1 MQDIKNSE
9 EYKSLW
15 ARANYDDLTK
25 VLNRR
30 AGRERL
36 ISLLEKARTESRI
49 LVVALCDV
57 NDLKQINDRH
67 GHREGD
73 NMLRY
78 VAMSMSRELKENDVL
93 FRLSGDEFAMAFY
106 DENEKN
112 AEKRMQRILAY
123 LNEKK
128 NSRKLMYETSFSYGL
143 VEIYPE
149 EYYMV
154 EDLLEKADCK
164 MYIQKRNYHIL
175 RAKQRLEQ
183 QNDSGVREFIY
194 DKEHL
199 YDALMESTDDYIF
212 VGNMKTGVFRYPPA
226 MVREFG
232 LPGEVVENAAAF
244 WGGKIHPYDE
254 RHFLESNQEIADGR
268 MESHDIEYRAKNA
281 RGEWIWLRCRGRM
294 IRDERGEPNLFA
306 GMITHLGRNHKTDH
320 MTGLYNRFEFE
331 GDAKKYM
338 VDLEETEYLGIMLL
352 DMDGFRNINDLN
364 NRSFGDAVLK
374 ITAQKIVEFLPSN
387 ARVYRM
393 DGDEFAVLFL
403 NGSKEDA
410 MEVFSRIQSHFQKI
424 QDYKGRKYYC
434 TMSAGYA
441 SYPEDSDDYQELLQY
456 ANYSLECSKL
466 KGKNRLTVFTK
477 EILESRGRKLEMTEL
492 LRESIERG
500 FTGFSLN
507 YQPQIVSGTKQLSG
521 AEALARWQC
530 TAFGDVPPS
539 EFIRILE
546 QSGLI
551 IKAGKWVF
559 TEAVR
564 QCSQWIKR
572 KPDFRMSINLSYP
585 QMLEEDFESF
595 VLGTLD
601 SFHVPY
607 ENITLEVTETYL
619 IEQDSIVHDI
629 MGRLQEKGIQTA
641 MDDFGMGYSSLFELK
656 NTPADIVKIDK
667 GFVNGLTTDLF
678 TATFIRSITELCHD
692 VGKTVCLEG
701 VKTVED
707 YNVAK
712 EIGIDLIQGYYFSK
726 AVPPAEFEEV
736 FLEERNASVK
746 RN

>member
-9 EYKSLW
+9 EYKSLL

-36 ISLLEKARTESRI
+36 DNLLEKARGERKM
-49 LVVALCDV
+49 LVVSLCDV
-57 NDLKQINDRH
+57 NDLKQINDRY

-78 VAMSMSRELKENDVL
+78 VASAMSREMKENDIL

-106 DENEKN
+106 NENQRN
-112 AEKRMQRILAY
+112 AERRMQDILAY

-128 NSRKLMYETSFSYGL
+128 KYRKVVYETSFSYGL

-149 EYYMV
+149 EFYTV
-154 EDLLEKADCK
+154 EDLLEKADGR

-183 QNDSGVREFIY
+183 QDSSGVLKFVY

-199 YDALMESTDDYIF
+199 YDALMSSTDDYIF

-226 MVREFG
+226 MVEEFG

-244 WGGKIHPYDE
+244 WGGKIHPHDE
-254 RHFLESNQEIADGR
+254 RSFLESNQEIADGR
-268 MESHDIEYRAKNA
+268 TESHDIEYRARNA

-294 IRDERGEPNLFA
+294 IRDEKGRPNLFA
-306 GMITHLGRNHKTDH
+306 GMITNLGRNNQIDH

-331 GDAKKYM
+331 GDAKKYL
-338 VDLEETEYLGIMLL
+338 VDKQGTENLEIMLL
-352 DMDGFRNINDLN
+352 NMDSFRNINDLN
-364 NRSFGDAVLK
+364 NRSFGDAILK
-374 ITAQKIVEFLPSN
+374 ITAQKIAEFLPSN
-387 ARVYRM
+387 AKVYRM
-393 DGDEFAVLFL
+393 DGDEFAVLLL
-403 NGSKEDA
+403 NGSREEGR
-410 MEVFSRIQSHFQKI
+410 EVFRRIQQHFRKFQE
-424 QDYKGRKYYC
+424 YNGRKYYC
-434 TMSAGYA
+434 TMSAGFA
-441 SYPEDSDDYQELLQY
+441 SYPDDSDDYQELLQY
-456 ANYSLECSKL
+456 ASYSLEYSKL
-466 KGKNRLTVFTK
+466 KGKNRMTEFSS
-477 EILESRGRKLEMTEL
+477 EILQSRGRKLEMTEL
-492 LRESIERG
+492 VRESIERG
-500 FTGFSLN
+500 FAGFSLN
-507 YQPQIVSGTKQLSG
+507 YQPQMDAAAKTLCG

-546 QSGLI
+546 QSGMI
-551 IKAGKWVF
+551 INAGKWIF

-564 QCSQWIKR
+564 QCREWIKR

-585 QMLEEDFESF
+585 QLLEEDFVTF

-601 SFHVPY
+601 AHQLPY
-607 ENITLEVTETYL
+607 ENIILELTETYL
-619 IEQDSIVHDI
+619 IEQDGIVHDI
-629 MGRLQEKGIQTA
+629 MEKLQEKGIQTA

-656 NTPADIVKIDK
+656 NTPADIIKIDQ
-667 GFVNGLTTDLF
+667 GFVTGLTTDLF
-678 TATFIRSITELCHD
+678 TSTFIRSITELCHD
-692 VGKTVCLEG
+692 VGKAVCLEG
-701 VKTVED
+701 VKTEEE

-712 EIGIDLIQGYYFSK
+712 EIGIDLIQGYYFGK
-726 AVPPAEFEEV
+726 AVPPNEFQAEF
-736 FLEERNASVK
+736 L
-746 RN
+746 